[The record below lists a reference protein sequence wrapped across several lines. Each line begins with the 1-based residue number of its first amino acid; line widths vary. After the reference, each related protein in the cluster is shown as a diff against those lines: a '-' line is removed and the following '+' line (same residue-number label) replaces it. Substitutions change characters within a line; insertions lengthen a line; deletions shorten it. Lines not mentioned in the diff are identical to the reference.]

1 MFDYRLIN
9 YREKKYALVLFL
21 ETKINFFCTKS
32 EPWLAVLKLY
42 FQYECSHLSFNTYNF
57 DYAQL
62 QVKHLVIGN

>member
-21 ETKINFFCTKS
+21 ETLINFFCTKS
-32 EPWLAVLKLY
+32 EPRLAVLKLY

-57 DYAQL
+57 DYTQL
-62 QVKHLVIGN
+62 